1 MWYRIS
7 AEPEYLKAELFNR
20 RSAEETREFLQA
32 LAAEGMKQGVRRAL
46 ISVSNSRPIFAV
58 ERYGFSAFAHL
69 AERISD
75 RIALMAD
82 TRELRIAQEYAAMLA
97 RWRGINVRT
106 FADEDTA
113 RAWLTDRRRQAD
125 RRQAQERIEHA
136 ERRSAQVRRE
146 RRLTQG
152 VTG

>member
-32 LAAEGMKQGVRRAL
+32 LAAEGMKHGLRRAL
-46 ISVSNSRPIFAV
+46 ITVSASDPIFSV
-58 ERYGFSAFAHL
+58 ERWGFSTFVQL
-69 AERISD
+69 AEKISD

-82 TRELRIAQEYAAMLA
+82 TRELRFSQEYTAMLA
-97 RWRGINVRT
+97 RWRGVNVRT
-106 FADEDTA
+106 FPDEQTA

-136 ERRSAQVRRE
+136 ERRSAQARRGQ
-146 RRLTQG
+146 RLTQG